1 MLEPILGVNVAM
13 TKLLAWALVGLV
25 VASAVTTGAT
35 GQDRSAQ
42 MDGGDNESAPPGG
55 FVSSVVGM
63 EEAAVD
69 GTVAVA
75 RFETRFA
82 AAETDSGRAA
92 VVAATLN
99 ETRDEVATL
108 EMRLATLEARRMNGT
123 ISRGWFDV
131 ETSWLLASAENQDR
145 VLARLERAARTL
157 PSASL
162 RRHNASVTRIR
173 DVRARVDGLLARERP
188 DIHRTSFDRGF
199 YREVAAFA
207 DRFNESARSG
217 ESGTV
222 ERFLD
227 SERVT
232 LVVES
237 PGGPPAVVSF
247 RTTDDGRIV
256 DLRAGARPDA
266 TVRFRTD
273 ARTARRL
280 FAAENPRRAFARALL
295 DGEIAARG
303 VGPANRL
310 KWGVR
315 SGVLRAVR
323 AVGGLGEGV
332 TGVV

>member
-1 MLEPILGVNVAM
+1 M
-13 TKLLAWALVGLV
+13 TKPLAWALVGLL
-25 VASAVTTGAT
+25 VASAFTAGAT
-35 GQDRSAQ
+35 GPDRSPQ
-42 MDGGDNESAPPGG
+42 MEGGDNESAPPGG

-82 AAETDSGRAA
+82 AAETDAERAA

-99 ETRDEVATL
+99 ETRDRVATL
-108 EMRLATLEARRMNGT
+108 EMRLATLEARRTNGT
-123 ISRGWFDV
+123 ISRGWFEV

-145 VLARLERAARTL
+145 VLARLERAARRL
-157 PSASL
+157 PPASL
-162 RRHNASVTRIR
+162 RRHNASVARIR
-173 DVRARVDGLLARERP
+173 IVRARTDELLARERP
-188 DIHRTSFDRGF
+188 DIHRTSFDRQF

-207 DRFNESARSG
+207 DRFNESARAG

-232 LVVES
+232 FVVES

-280 FAAENPRRAFARALL
+280 FAAENPRAAFARALL
-295 DGEIAARG
+295 DGDVTARG
-303 VGPANRL
+303 VGPGNRF

-315 SGVLRAVR
+315 TGVLRGVR
-323 AVGGLGEGV
+323 AVRDLQEGIA
-332 TGVV
+332 GVV